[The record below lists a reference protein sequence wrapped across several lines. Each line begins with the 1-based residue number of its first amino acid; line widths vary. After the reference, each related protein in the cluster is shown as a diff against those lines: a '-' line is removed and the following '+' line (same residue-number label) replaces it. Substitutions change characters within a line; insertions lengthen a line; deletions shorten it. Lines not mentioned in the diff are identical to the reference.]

1 MVLPQSY
8 DSLVVEN
15 AQWQLIWDYDET
27 PWEDEMSGWLLRGD
41 TLVNGLQYKKLY
53 QRIFEEPYSEIITSE
68 SLFGFLREDVENRKV
83 YAYDIIPGWLGC
95 DILNQEYLLFDFSL
109 AVGDTTQMCMLTEQ
123 IGGPVVL
130 TEIQNY
136 FVYGKERKAFSYGG
150 YAVDFIEGIGHAQGL
165 MESPVINVSS
175 MDTWYL
181 SDYCR
186 GTNEECGVVYVKVEE
201 NSLKNSF
208 SIYPNPA
215 GDYTRLH
222 FPDNELHFIKNIKLT
237 INDVFGRIVKEISG
251 LEYDYTIDVSDFQN
265 GIYFVGLYDNKEV
278 IASQKLNI
286 SRY

>member
-1 MVLPQSY
+1 MKIRPILCMLFFTFLSLMVQPQSY

-53 QRIFEEPYSEIITSE
+53 QRAFEEPNSEIITSE

-186 GTNEECGVVYVKVEE
+186 ET
-201 NSLKNSF
+201 
-208 SIYPNPA
+208 
-215 GDYTRLH
+215 D
-222 FPDNELHFIKNIKLT
+222 
-237 INDVFGRIVKEISG
+237 
-251 LEYDYTIDVSDFQN
+251 
-265 GIYFVGLYDNKEV
+265 
-278 IASQKLNI
+278 
-286 SRY
+286 